1 MKITFLR
8 HCRSIF
14 NELLYSDKDC
24 DLSVKGV
31 EQAKAL
37 QGDYDIV
44 ICSVMRRARRTLELS
59 KIRSGSIEYTDLC
72 REWRNDICDFLD
84 HENEQNNR
92 ETPEEL
98 GIRIQ
103 KFCEWIKGKYERSGK
118 RILVVTHADFV
129 YKLTNEAK
137 YLENGEFFEYDV

>member
-24 DLSVKGV
+24 DLSVRGV
-31 EQAKAL
+31 EQAKQL
-37 QGDYDIV
+37 EGDYDVV

-59 KIRSGSIEYTDLC
+59 KIRTGLVEHTMLC

-84 HENEQNNR
+84 DEDQEKER
-92 ETPEEL
+92 ESKQEL
-98 GIRIQ
+98 AQRVDA
-103 KFCEWIKGKYERSGK
+103 FCSWVKSKYQQSGK

-129 YKLTNEAK
+129 FCLTGGAK
-137 YLENGEFFEYDV
+137 YLENGEFFEYEL